1 MISFCE
7 LQELNTRYIFIIL
20 KKSVYQIGEHMIYLQ
35 IMVEDINY
43 FLL

>member
-20 KKSVYQIGEHMIYLQ
+20 KKIGLCGEHMIYLQ